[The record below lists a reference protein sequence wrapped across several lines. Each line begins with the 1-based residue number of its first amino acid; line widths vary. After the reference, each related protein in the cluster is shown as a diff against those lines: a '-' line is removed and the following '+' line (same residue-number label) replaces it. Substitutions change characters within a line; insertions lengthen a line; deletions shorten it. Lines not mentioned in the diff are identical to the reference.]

1 MIPIPLLNVSL
12 FARRKWRGKRRRR
25 RRRRRWE
32 QSPQDALSGR
42 RPRGGLQITP
52 ARRTASTIL
61 LCGGIIVSGAGGRR
75 QRRLLLF
82 GVGVGVGVGVG
93 GQVSV
98 FALLSSGSATDPA
111 AFAAVLR

>member
-52 ARRTASTIL
+52 ARRTASTIF
-61 LCGGIIVSGAGGRR
+61 LCGGIIVSGAGGRQ

-82 GVGVGVGVGVG
+82 GGGGGAG

>member
-12 FARRKWRGKRRRR
+12 FARRKWRGKR

-61 LCGGIIVSGAGGRR
+61 LCGGIIVSGAGGRQ

-82 GVGVGVGVGVG
+82 GGGGGAG